1 MRDLAL
7 IQPPQSERT
16 ALWPRLSPAHRPSD
30 LLGVTSL
37 ANQYGW
43 RGWKMFRSHTES
55 TGAASVIIITHQ

>member
-16 ALWPRLSPAHRPSD
+16 ALCPRLSPAHRPSD
-30 LLGVTSL
+30 LLGVTSP

-55 TGAASVIIITHQ
+55 TC